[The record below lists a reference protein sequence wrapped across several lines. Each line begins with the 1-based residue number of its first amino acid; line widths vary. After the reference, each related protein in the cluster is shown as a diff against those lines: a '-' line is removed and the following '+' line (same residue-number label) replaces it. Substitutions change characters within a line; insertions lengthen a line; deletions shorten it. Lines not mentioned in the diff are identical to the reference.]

1 MDSNLVWNVIDKF
14 FEHDKYTLVSH
25 QLESFND
32 FFSNGIKN
40 ILNEKNPIKIGRAS
54 CRERV

>member
-1 MDSNLVWNVIDKF
+1 MDSNLVWNIIDKF
-14 FEHDKYTLVSH
+14 FENDKYTLVSH

-40 ILNEKNPIKIGRAS
+40 ILNEKNPIKIIKK
-54 CRERV
+54 